1 MEKNYTKEKLLIM
14 LEEIQ
19 EELEILDATL
29 LNARNQKTQLV
40 KKHMTSLNNIEKGM
54 AAMEKKIAASQS
66 GLPSK
71 VPPRQMPLYLNLA
84 K

>member
-1 MEKNYTKEKLLIM
+1 MYGKELYKGKVIDYVGGDSRG
-14 LEEIQ
+14 I
-19 EELEILDATL
+19 
-29 LNARNQKTQLV
+29 RNTR
-40 KKHMTSLNNIEKGM
+40 LNNIEKGM

-66 GLPSK
+66 GLPSN